1 MVEVN
6 RILFLVLLIGLIYAI
21 YKYKTEFTSCQD
33 DIKPIKRPNQI
44 HPSQVQS
51 YSNTNMVEC
60 QGNKCSIYPPH
71 RNNKLCN
78 GIPFNNSLT
87 NISEDNISQIDLSS
101 LNDEDP
107 TEKDSLFNS
116 EDTPQNMLSSNDLNQ
131 DNTSDSFFN

>member
-21 YKYKTEFTSCQD
+21 YKYKTEFTSCRD
-33 DIKPIKRPNQI
+33 NIKQMKRPHQI
-44 HPSQVQS
+44 HPPQL

-60 QGNKCSIYPPH
+60 QGNKCPIYPPH
-71 RNNKLCN
+71 KNNKLYN

-87 NISEDNISQIDLSS
+87 NISEDNISQIDLPS